1 MGISKPSASDTK
13 NKMRKHVSRFIS
25 PGSSAKLSS
34 AGSEENSTP
43 HQTTFK
49 GTAEEHSAFLK
60 KKKKEEES
68 SQTLF
73 KNGPN
78 ICSGVQT

>member
-13 NKMRKHVSRFIS
+13 NQMRKHVSRFIS

-49 GTAEEHSAFLK
+49 GTAEEHSSFLK
-60 KKKKEEES
+60 KKKEES